1 VKARAVNAK
10 IESLGGVQ
18 VRQRGSHRRY
28 SISYTDVEKTTRTV
42 FTTVQ
47 QHPSKDIPLGTL
59 KAIERDLVPALGKGW
74 LL

>member
-1 VKARAVNAK
+1 VNAK
-10 IESLGGVQ
+10 IQSLGGVQ